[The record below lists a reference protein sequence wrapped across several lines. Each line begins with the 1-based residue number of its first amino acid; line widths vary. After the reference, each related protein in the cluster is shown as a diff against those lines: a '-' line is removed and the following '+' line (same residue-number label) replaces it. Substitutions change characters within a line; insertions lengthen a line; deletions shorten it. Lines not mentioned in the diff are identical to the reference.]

1 MIRRPNAPDSLERR
15 HFARLTA
22 AVVLVLLASAGTLLA
37 QADGIIGFRAI
48 GDYIVSIDGADKKSA
63 QVFGAQHARS
73 LLIMSSDLP
82 SPLLIDLANGSV
94 SGLHL
99 MKVAKRSDGSVDL
112 LPNPV
117 AGSHGVYGIDGDQIQ
132 FDVAGRQVVVK
143 PKPVLV
149 GGKAAAELVEHD
161 PGYGVRRDSYQPAAG
176 LIDQLRQ
183 QTDDVRVRIYFGTWC
198 PFCSEMV
205 PRVLKIA
212 EQLEGSK
219 ISFEYYGLPR
229 QITDDAEARAM
240 NIRGVPTGIV
250 YRDGRE
256 LGRVSGNSW
265 REPEQA
271 ILDLLGS
278 S

>member
-1 MIRRPNAPDSLERR
+1 MTRSHALDSHNRRRFSHLA
-15 HFARLTA
+15 ATA
-22 AVVLVLLASAGTLLA
+22 ILVLLATAGTLLA
-37 QADGIIGFRAI
+37 QADGIAGFQLI
-48 GDYIVSIDGADKKSA
+48 GDYVMAVDGADKKAA
-63 QVFGAQHARS
+63 QIFGAQHARS
-73 LLIMSSDLP
+73 LLIISSDLP
-82 SPLLIDLANGSV
+82 SPVLIDLANGTV

-99 MKVAKRSDGSVDL
+99 MKVAKRSNGSVDL

-117 AGSHGVYGIDGDQIQ
+117 AEAHGVYAIDGDQIQ
-132 FDVAGRQVVVK
+132 FDVAGRQVVIK

-149 GGKAAAELVEHD
+149 GNNSAAALVAND
-161 PGYGVRRDSYQPAAG
+161 SGYGVRRDSYEPAAAQ
-176 LIDQLRQ
+176 IDQLRQ

-198 PFCSEMV
+198 PFCAEMV

-219 ISFEYYGLPR
+219 VRFEYYGLPR

-250 YRDGRE
+250 YRGGRE

-265 REPEQA
+265 RTPEQA
-271 ILDLLGS
+271 ILDILAAN
-278 S
+278 